1 MPRPDRV
8 VFVVGTGTS
17 VGKTWVAA
25 ALVARLRSRDLRV
38 AARKPAQSF
47 TPGEVTDAEVLAQA
61 TGEAPADVCPRHRWY
76 ERPMAPPMA
85 AAVLRRPGF
94 TIADLAGELAWP
106 NPADVGLVE
115 GVGGVRSP
123 LADDG
128 DTVDLLGAVGAD
140 LVVLVAGAG
149 LGTLNL
155 IRLCGDV
162 LARWP
167 VVVYLNRYD
176 PADDL
181 HRGNRQWLAARAGPA
196 VVTSIDGLDRLADA
210 PQLGKELHDR

>member
-8 VFVVGTGTS
+8 VFVLGTETS

-25 ALVARLRSRDLRV
+25 ALLGRLRARDLRV

-47 TPGEVTDAEVLAQA
+47 APGEVTDAELLAQA
-61 TGEAPADVCPRHRWY
+61 SGEDPADVCPRHRWY

-85 AAVLRRPGF
+85 AAALCRPGF
-94 TIADLAGELAWP
+94 TVADLAGELSWP
-106 NPADVGLVE
+106 NPADVGVVE

-128 DTVDLLGAVGAD
+128 DAVDLLGAVGAD
-140 LVVLVAGAG
+140 LIVLVAGAG

-155 IRLCGDV
+155 VRLCGDV

-167 VVVYLNRYD
+167 VVAYLNRYD

-181 HRGNRQWLAARAGPA
+181 HRSNRQWLAGRAAPA
-196 VVTSIDGLDRLADA
+196 IVTSIDALDRLAWGASA
-210 PQLGKELHDR
+210 PQGAP